1 MAQHRVTKNLTFVF
15 LGAGVGPRTSAC
27 YSALPLNYAP
37 RHTSSPIFL
46 EDISRFKVEDAYS
59 VPYSFLGLEKDCMSG
74 DHLLSQVQNC
84 SGGLE
89 NS

>member
-1 MAQHRVTKNLTFVF
+1 MAQLRVTKNLTFVF
-15 LGAGVGPRTSAC
+15 PGAGVGLRTSTC

-46 EDISRFKVEDAYS
+46 EDISRLKVEEAYS
-59 VPYSFLGLEKDCMSG
+59 EPYSFLGLEKNCMSG

-84 SGGLE
+84 SGGWE